1 MGQVFV
7 QVALVGLVCFC
18 EPGLYNAI
26 VSMAGG
32 IDDPEL
38 VATSN
43 MIVYLTF
50 SLSSILAPAIINRIG
65 ARWALTFGT
74 VGYWVYVSSL
84 YFYSSAQVG
93 GWVVNLAAVAI
104 GWCAGPLWTAQN
116 ALCLSYP
123 TPETKGRYFAVFWIV
138 FNLGGVV
145 GGAISF
151 ATNFSSSASTASG
164 STFLFFIALMIGGS
178 VLASTLVEP
187 TKVKR
192 PNGKPVEV
200 ASLPDWKEE
209 ALATL
214 RLFRHREMLLL
225 TPLFAYTGWF
235 YPYQFSVFNAG
246 LFNAR
251 TQGFNNIFYWGAQM
265 LGSHWIGSF
274 LDEAGVR
281 KSVKAVQALKVLAVA
296 ITSTWLLGMY
306 FNESRSLTSSRDIHV
321 PDAGFEE
328 VGVGAAGGASDS
340 AQSVWELNQCAEPQA
355 ELTAGG
361 DYALRLGW
369 SGHVYGYSGMASGHS
384 GVLPQDCWAAISL
397 PLQRSQVGVA
407 YRISFAA
414 KDWEADGVQGAELI
428 VQADGVDLLHVV
440 PPFHGEFQRFSTV
453 FQPFSALP
461 GKQRSQAAEG
471 IEAVSTNPVLRFS
484 VGEGTVV
491 VDDIKVEREGL
502 DVFGDFWLSCGP
514 LTLYIVW
521 GFLDAFIQNY
531 VCP

>member
-414 KDWEADGVQGAELI
+414 KDWEADGVQGTELI

-440 PPFHGEFQRFSTV
+440 PPSHGEFQRFSTV

-461 GKQRSQAAEG
+461 GKQHSQAAEG
-471 IEAVSTNPVLRFS
+471 NEAVSTNPVLRFS